1 MTNKDKLR
9 HIIDKDIN
17 KKDNYNRILN
27 KMNNKHNYYYL
38 LVPVCVLLIFTFIF
52 YKNSKPEMLKGTFKT
67 TTKDNTIIN
76 INNIYVTSNYSLN
89 NTTKASNSYI
99 DDYYSIPYFEV
110 LNNLT
115 IPKDFDNKDY
125 FRVKFKDNK
134 INNYE
139 YWGFNTKNNRRIIIG
154 ISDKNIPIGNID
166 INIEK
171 PNISRINFTK
181 LEIYR
186 YDNSFIAKFNYKG
199 YNFNIESNDITEK
212 EFIDLLKSIIKE

>member
-1 MTNKDKLR
+1 MTNKEKIKN
-9 HIIDKDIN
+9 IIDKDFN
-17 KKDNYNRILN
+17 KKNNYNEIIN
-27 KMNNKHNYYYL
+27 KMNNKPNYYYL
-38 LVPVCVLLIFTFIF
+38 LVPVCIVLVVFIF

-67 TTKDNTIIN
+67 TTNDNIIIN
-76 INNIYVTSNYSLN
+76 INDINVISNYNLN
-89 NTTKASNSYI
+89 NTSKSSNNYI
-99 DDYYSIPYFEV
+99 DNYYSIPYFEV
-110 LNNLT
+110 LNDLT

-139 YWGFNTKNNRRIIIG
+139 YWCFNTKNNRRIIIG
-154 ISDKNIPIGNID
+154 VSDKNIPIGNID
-166 INIEK
+166 ISIEQ

-186 YDNSFIAKFNYKG
+186 YNNSFVAKFNYNG
-199 YNFNIESNDITEK
+199 YNFNVESNDITEK